1 MKDRRKVA
9 VVDPRTERPRDLI
22 GDIHA
27 QQRRK
32 LFRRVA
38 LIVALFITLL
48 LIAIALKLLADRRER
63 AECLADARAGF
74 TQGTSDDLVA
84 TAELLDRCL
93 AEHGGDPEL
102 LGALALTR
110 AQLASEFGD
119 HVEAAE
125 AALAALPEDP
135 RQATHDG
142 ELARVML
149 ALDRGDLD
157 EARERLGAVESM
169 DETRSIAPN
178 HEVWVSGMLA
188 IADPEADLDA
198 AIDRISAT
206 IEKDP
211 SISIQ
216 RLLVVLYMHA
226 GDSSKALELL
236 ARTREQSRTHN
247 GLAADEALYN
257 ALLRQKL
264 PGVADVADQLLGGT
278 FVLSE
283 RDRAHALLAR
293 GVVHIQNGE
302 IDKGMELVEQ
312 AWDAL
317 PGWDKLSRALALE
330 MAMEA
335 GDGKRA
341 RTWIHEAG
349 LRAPES
355 DIYDAWVDL
364 VEGKVMT
371 ALAELAKLPQ
381 EHPRV
386 ALLQGLALVE
396 QGRYAEADA
405 WLARADKLLPGRI
418 DVEVARARVEAQ
430 TGDPELARR
439 KLESLAEEEPFAPRA
454 WTGLGE
460 ANLAVAAKAAKDAP
474 DEAALK
480 DARRAFKLAIQRER
494 LPAEAHLQV
503 ALLADRKRGEK
514 PEVVAEVLEQLGKA
528 VEVNDHLPRYA
539 ERQALYMAEIG
550 DRQAYAKL
558 VEIVERPGID
568 WQAPLALAKL
578 VVDRFEF
585 EQSESLDP
593 KFDAWIGQAEQLGA
607 PFRELE
613 LLRARAL
620 LLTETEADSKTA
632 EAKLLGLIGL
642 DPADIDARVYYV
654 RTLGYDRDKALA
666 EIRAGITA
674 VPEAK
679 NGRLYC
685 EWSSIMSRGAKR
697 RPAAMHA
704 QTCWERLR
712 ADPTTPSVL
721 VLRAGEQAIRMLQRD
736 KRPKPAMSLAEDL
749 TDTLPKSAV
758 AWRVR
763 ADAEILASKAAEARA
778 SVEKALELD
787 PEDPLAHVLD
797 GDLWMRF
804 GRKDRA
810 KEAYELAR
818 DKAEGTVLEKELA
831 KELKKKLEGL

>member
-1 MKDRRKVA
+1 

-38 LIVALFITLL
+38 LIVALFVALL

-63 AECLADARAGF
+63 TECLVDARAGF
-74 TQGTSDDLVA
+74 ARGTSEDLVA
-84 TAELLDRCL
+84 VANGLDVCL
-93 AEHGGDPEL
+93 AEHKADPEL
-102 LGALALTR
+102 LAAVALTR
-110 AQLASEFGD
+110 AQLAAEFGD
-119 HVEAAE
+119 QVEAAD
-125 AALAALPEDP
+125 AAVAALPEDP
-135 RQATHDG
+135 EHWNHDG

-149 ALDRGDLD
+149 ALDRGELD
-157 EARERLGAVESM
+157 EAREKLAAVESM
-169 DETRSIAPN
+169 EDTRSIAPN
-178 HEVWVSGMLA
+178 HEVWVGGMLA

-198 AIDRISAT
+198 AIDRVAT
-206 IEKDP
+206 TVQSDP

-216 RLLVVLYMHA
+216 RLLVVLHMHA
-226 GDSSKALELL
+226 GDSSTALAEL
-236 ARTREQSRTHN
+236 ARAREQSRTHN

-264 PGVADVADQLLGGT
+264 PGVADVADQMLGDK

-293 GVVHIQNGE
+293 GVVHVQNGE
-302 IDKGMELVEQ
+302 IEKGMEAVDQ
-312 AWDAL
+312 AWAAL

-341 RTWIHEAG
+341 RKWIDEAG

-355 DIYDAWVDL
+355 DIYKAWVEL
-364 VEGKVMT
+364 VEGEIMT
-371 ALAELAKLPQ
+371 ALADLAKLPQ

-396 QGRYAEADA
+396 QGRFAEADA

-430 TGDPELARR
+430 TGDPEVARR

-460 ANLAVAAKAAKDAP
+460 ANLAVMAKAKDKP
-474 DEAALK
+474 DETALK

-503 ALLADRKRGEK
+503 ALLADRKRADK
-514 PEVVAEVLEQLGKA
+514 PEVVAEVLEQLAKA
-528 VEVNDHLPRYA
+528 VETNDHLPRYA
-539 ERQALYMAEIG
+539 ERQALYMAEVG
-550 DRQAYAKL
+550 DREAYDKL
-558 VEIVERPGID
+558 SKVVERPGID
-568 WQAPLALAKL
+568 WQAPLALARL

-585 EQSESLDP
+585 GEQDQLDP
-593 KFDAWIGQAEQLGA
+593 KFDAWIAQAEELAA
-607 PFRELE
+607 PARELE

-620 LLTETEADSKTA
+620 LLANTEADTKTA
-632 EAKLLGLIGL
+632 EAKLLALLGINET
-642 DPADIDARVYYV
+642 DIDARVYYI

-666 EIRAGITA
+666 EVRRGIQV
-674 VPEAK
+674 VPEAN
-679 NGRLYC
+679 NGRFYC
-685 EWSSIMSRGAKR
+685 EWSTIMSRGAKR
-697 RPAAMHA
+697 RPAAMYA

-712 ADPTTPSVL
+712 ADPNTPTIL
-721 VLRAGEQAIRMLQRD
+721 ALRAGEQAVRMLQRD
-736 KRPKPAMSLAEDL
+736 KRPKPAMALAEEV
-749 TDTLPKSAV
+749 TDHLPKSAV

-763 ADAEILASKAAEARA
+763 ADAELFASKAAEAKA

-787 PEDPLAHVLD
+787 PNDVLANMLS

-810 KEAYELAR
+810 KEFYETAR
-818 DKAEGTVLEKELA
+818 DKAKGTPLEKEIGKDLR
-831 KELKKKLEGL
+831 KKLEGL

>member
-1 MKDRRKVA
+1 

-38 LIVALFITLL
+38 LIVALFIALL
-48 LIAIALKLLADRRER
+48 LVAIALKLLADRRER
-63 AECLADARAGF
+63 AECLTEAGAGF
-74 TQGTSDDLVA
+74 ALGTAEDLVA
-84 TAELLDRCL
+84 VTAGLDACL
-93 AEHGGDPEL
+93 AEHSGDPEL

-110 AQLASEFGD
+110 AQLAAEFGD
-119 HVEAAE
+119 QVEEAE
-125 AALAALPEDP
+125 AAVAALPEDP
-135 RQATHDG
+135 KHATHDG

-149 ALDRGDLD
+149 ALDRGDLA
-157 EARERLGAVESM
+157 EARERLTAVEGM
-169 DETRSIAPN
+169 DESRSIAPN
-178 HEVWVSGMLA
+178 HEVWVGGMLA

-198 AIDRISAT
+198 AIDRVST
-206 IEKDP
+206 TVQSDP

-216 RLLVVLYMHA
+216 RLLVVLHMHA
-226 GDSSKALELL
+226 GDSSTALEEL
-236 ARTREQSRTHN
+236 ARAREQSRAHY

-264 PGVADVADQLLGGT
+264 PGVADVADQLLGGS
-278 FVLSE
+278 FALSE

-293 GVVHIQNGE
+293 GVVHVQNGE
-302 IDKGMELVEQ
+302 IDKGMEAVDQ
-312 AWDAL
+312 AWAAL

-341 RTWIHEAG
+341 RKWIDEAG

-355 DIYDAWVDL
+355 DIYEAWVEL
-364 VEGKVMT
+364 VEGEVMT
-371 ALAELAKLPQ
+371 ALADLAKLPQ

-396 QGRYAEADA
+396 QGRFSEADA

-430 TGDPELARR
+430 TGDPEVARR

-460 ANLAVAAKAAKDAP
+460 ANLAVAAKAPKDKP
-474 DEAALK
+474 DETALK

-503 ALLADRKRGEK
+503 ALLADRKRSEK
-514 PEVVAEVLEQLGKA
+514 PEVVAEVLEQLAKA
-528 VEVNDHLPRYA
+528 VETNDHLPRYA
-539 ERQALYMAEIG
+539 EAQALYMAEVG
-550 DRQAYAKL
+550 DKAAYDKL
-558 VEIVERPGID
+558 SKIVDRPGID
-568 WQAPLALAKL
+568 YRAPLALAKL
-578 VVDRFEF
+578 VVDRVEF
-585 EQSESLDP
+585 GEAETLDP
-593 KFDAWIGQAEQLGA
+593 KFEDWIAQAEKLA
-607 PFRELE
+607 ASPRDLE

-620 LLTETEADSKTA
+620 LLTDKPEDTKAAET
-632 EAKLLGLIGL
+632 KLLALITQNE
-642 DPADIDARVYYV
+642 ADIDARVYYI
-654 RTLGYDRDKALA
+654 RTLDYDRDKALA
-666 EIRAGITA
+666 EVRRGIQV
-674 VPEAK
+674 VPEPQ
-679 NGRLYC
+679 NGLFYC

-697 RPAAMHA
+697 RPAAVHA

-712 ADPTTPSVL
+712 SDPNTPAPQL
-721 VLRAGEQAIRMLQRD
+721 LRAGEQAVRMIQRD
-736 KRPKPAMSLAEDL
+736 KRPKPAMSLGKQL
-749 TDTLPKSAV
+749 TDSLPKSAA
-758 AWRVR
+758 AWRIR
-763 ADAEILASKAAEARA
+763 ADAELAASKAAEAKA

-787 PEDPLAHVLD
+787 PDDALAHVLS

-810 KEAYELAR
+810 KESYETAR
-818 DKAEGTVLEKELA
+818 EKAKGTPLEKELG

>member
-1 MKDRRKVA
+1 M
-9 VVDPRTERPRDLI
+9 VDPRTERQRDLI

-38 LIVALFITLL
+38 LIVALFIALL
-48 LIAIALKLLADRRER
+48 LVAIGLKLLADQREQ
-63 AECLADARAGF
+63 AECLADARTGF
-74 TQGTSDDLVA
+74 AQGTSEDLDAVA
-84 TAELLDRCL
+84 KGLEVCL
-93 AEHGGDPEL
+93 AEHTGDPEL

-110 AQLASEFGD
+110 AQLAAEFGD
-119 HVEAAE
+119 QVEQAE
-125 AALAALPEDP
+125 AAVAALPED
-135 RQATHDG
+135 AKHITHDG

-149 ALDRGDLD
+149 ALDRGELD
-157 EARERLGAVESM
+157 EARERLTAVEAM
-169 DETRSIAPN
+169 PDTKSIAPN

-198 AIDRISAT
+198 AIDRVST
-206 IEKDP
+206 TVQTDP

-216 RLLVVLYMHA
+216 RLLVVLHMHA
-226 GDSSKALELL
+226 GDSSTALEEL
-236 ARTREQSRTHN
+236 ARAREQSRTHN

-264 PGVADVADQLLGGT
+264 PGVADVADQLLGGE

-293 GVVHIQNGE
+293 GVVHVQNGE
-302 IDKGMELVEQ
+302 IDKGMELVDL
-312 AWDAL
+312 AWASL

-341 RTWIHEAG
+341 RKWIDEAG
-349 LRAPES
+349 LRTPES
-355 DIYDAWVDL
+355 EIYDAWVEL
-364 VEGKVMT
+364 VEGEVMT
-371 ALAELAKLPQ
+371 ALADLAKLPQ

-396 QGRYAEADA
+396 QGRFAEADA

-460 ANLAVAAKAAKDAP
+460 ANLAVAAKASKAKP

-503 ALLADRKRGEK
+503 ALLADRKRADK
-514 PEVVAEVLEQLGKA
+514 PEVVAEVLEQLAKA
-528 VEVNDHLPRYA
+528 VETNDHLPRYA
-539 ERQALYMAEIG
+539 ERQALYMAEVG
-550 DRQAYAKL
+550 DRQAYAALAK
-558 VEIVERPGID
+558 IVERPGID

-578 VVDRFEF
+578 VVDRVEF
-585 EQSESLDP
+585 GQASELDP
-593 KFDAWIGQAEQLGA
+593 KFDAWVTQAESLAA
-607 PFRELE
+607 PARELE

-620 LLTETEADSKTA
+620 LLSDVEADTKTA
-632 EAKLLGLIGL
+632 ELELLALL
-642 DPADIDARVYYV
+642 ALNEADIDARVYYI
-654 RTLGYDRDKALA
+654 RTLGYDRDKAVI
-666 EIRAGITA
+666 EIRRGIQV
-674 VPEAK
+674 VPEAQT
-679 NGRLYC
+679 GRFYC
-685 EWSSIMSRGAKR
+685 EWSTIMSRGAKR
-697 RPAAMHA
+697 RPAAMYA

-712 ADPTTPSVL
+712 ADPSSSTVQL
-721 VLRAGEQAIRMLQRD
+721 LEAGEQAVRMLQRD
-736 KRPKPAMSLAEDL
+736 KRPKPAMSLGEEL
-749 TDTLPKSAV
+749 TDHLPKSSI
-758 AWRVR
+758 AWRLR
-763 ADAEILASKAAEARA
+763 ADAELFASKAAEAKA
-778 SVEKALELD
+778 SIEKSLELD
-787 PEDPLAHVLD
+787 NQDPLAHILS

-810 KEAYELAR
+810 KESYETAR
-818 DKAEGTVLEKELA
+818 EQAKGTALEKELG
-831 KELKKKLEGL
+831 KELKKKLESL

>member
-1 MKDRRKVA
+1 M
-9 VVDPRTERPRDLI
+9 DPRTERPRDLI

-38 LIVALFITLL
+38 LIVALFIALL
-48 LIAIALKLLADRRER
+48 LMAIGLKLLADRRER
-63 AECLADARAGF
+63 AECLEDARAGF
-74 TQGTSDDLVA
+74 ARGTSEDLVA
-84 TAELLDRCL
+84 VAGGLETCL
-93 AEHGGDPEL
+93 AEHDGDPEL

-110 AQLASEFGD
+110 AQLAAEFGD
-119 HVEAAE
+119 HVEEAE
-125 AALAALPEDP
+125 AAVAALPED
-135 RQATHDG
+135 AKNTTHDG

-157 EARERLGAVESM
+157 EARERLTAVEGM
-169 DETRSIAPN
+169 DDSRSIAPN
-178 HEVWVSGMLA
+178 HEVWVGGMLA

-198 AIDRISAT
+198 AIDRVAT
-206 IEKDP
+206 TVQSDP

-216 RLLVVLYMHA
+216 RLLVVLHMHA
-226 GDSSKALELL
+226 GDSSTALDEL
-236 ARTREQSRTHN
+236 ARAREQSRTHN

-264 PGVADVADQLLGGT
+264 PGVADVADQLLGGE

-293 GVVHIQNGE
+293 GVVHVQNGE
-302 IDKGMELVEQ
+302 IDKGMELVDQ

-341 RTWIHEAG
+341 RKWIDEAG

-355 DIYDAWVDL
+355 DIYDAWVEL
-364 VEGKVMT
+364 VEGEVMT
-371 ALAELAKLPQ
+371 ALADLAKLPQ

-396 QGRYAEADA
+396 QGRFAEADA

-430 TGDPELARR
+430 TGDPEVARR

-460 ANLAVAAKAAKDAP
+460 ANLAVAAKAGKDKP
-474 DEAALK
+474 DETALK

-503 ALLADRKRGEK
+503 ALLADRKRADK
-514 PEVVAEVLEQLGKA
+514 PEVVAEVLEQLAKA

-539 ERQALYMAEIG
+539 ERQALYMAEVG
-550 DRQAYAKL
+550 DRQAYEKL
-558 VEIVERPGID
+558 TKVVERQGID
-568 WQAPLALAKL
+568 WRAPLALARL
-578 VVDRFEF
+578 VVDRVEF
-585 EQSESLDP
+585 GDAESLDP
-593 KFDAWIGQAEQLGA
+593 KFDQWIGQAETLAA
-607 PFRELE
+607 PARELE

-620 LLTETEADSKTA
+620 LLTDSDADTKAAET
-632 EAKLLGLIGL
+632 KLLGLLAINE
-642 DPADIDARVYYV
+642 ADIEARVYYV
-654 RTLGYDRDKALA
+654 RTLGYDRDKAVA
-666 EIRAGITA
+666 EIRRGIQV
-674 VPEAK
+674 VPEAQT
-679 NGRLYC
+679 GRFYC
-685 EWSSIMSRGAKR
+685 EWSTIMSRGAKR
-697 RPAAMHA
+697 RPAAVYA
-704 QTCWERLR
+704 QMCWDHLR
-712 ADPTTPSVL
+712 ADPNTPTVQL
-721 VLRAGEQAIRMLQRD
+721 LRAGEQAVRMVQRD
-736 KRPKPAMSLAEDL
+736 KRPKPAMALAKEL
-749 TDTLPKSAV
+749 TDQLPKSAV

-763 ADAEILASKAAEARA
+763 ADAELIGSKAAEAKA
-778 SVEKALELD
+778 SIEKALELD
-787 PEDPLAHVLD
+787 ADDPLSHVLS

-810 KEAYELAR
+810 KESYETAR
-818 DKAEGTVLEKELA
+818 DKAKGTALEKELG

>member
-9 VVDPRTERPRDLI
+9 LVDPRTERPRDLI

-38 LIVALFITLL
+38 LIVALFVTLL

-63 AECLADARAGF
+63 AECLADAKTGF
-74 TQGTSDDLVA
+74 TLGTSEDLVA
-84 TAELLDRCL
+84 TATLLDGCL
-93 AEHGGDPEL
+93 AEHEGDPEL

-110 AQLASEFGD
+110 AQLAAEFGD
-119 HVEAAE
+119 QVEEAE
-125 AALAALPEDP
+125 AAVLALPEDAKH
-135 RQATHDG
+135 ATHDG

-198 AIDRISAT
+198 AIDRVDAT
-206 IEKDP
+206 LSGEP

-226 GDSSKALELL
+226 GENTKALELL

-264 PGVADVADQLLGGT
+264 PGVADVADQLLSGT
-278 FVLSE
+278 FALSE

-302 IDKGMELVEQ
+302 IDKGMELVDQ
-312 AWDAL
+312 AWEAL
-317 PGWDKLSRALALE
+317 PGWDKLSRTLALE

-349 LRAPES
+349 LRAPDS
-355 DIYDAWVDL
+355 DIYEAWVEL

-371 ALAELAKLPQ
+371 ALADLAKLPQ

-396 QGRYAEADA
+396 QGRHAEADA

-418 DVEVARARVEAQ
+418 DVEVARARVEAK

-460 ANLAVAAKAAKDAP
+460 ANLAVAAKSKDTP
-474 DEAALK
+474 DESALK

-503 ALLADRKRGEK
+503 ALLADRKRADK

-539 ERQALYMAEIG
+539 EQQALYMAEIG
-550 DRQAYAKL
+550 DEQAYDKL
-558 VEIVERPGID
+558 TKVVERPGID
-568 WQAPLALAKL
+568 WRAPLALAKL

-585 EQSESLDP
+585 ELVDALDP
-593 KFDAWIGQAEQLGA
+593 KFEDWIGQAETLGA

-620 LLTETEADSKTA
+620 LLSEKDDDVKSA
-632 EAKLLGLIGL
+632 EAKLLALIGL
-642 DPADIDARVYYV
+642 DATDVDARTYYV

-666 EIRAGITA
+666 EIRTGIQA

-679 NGRLYC
+679 SGRLYC

-704 QTCWERLR
+704 QTCFDRLR
-712 ADPTTPSVL
+712 ADPTTPSTL
-721 VLRAGEQAIRMLQRD
+721 LLEAGSQAIRMLQRD
-736 KRPKPAMSLAEDL
+736 KRPKPAIGVAKDL
-749 TDTLPKSAV
+749 TKSLPESAV

-763 ADAEILASKAAEARA
+763 AEAEILAGEAAEARA
-778 SVEKALELD
+778 SVEKSLELD
-787 PEDPLAHVLD
+787 PEDPLAHALD

-804 GRKDRA
+804 GHKDRA
-810 KEAYELAR
+810 RESYERAR
-818 DKAEGTVLEKELA
+818 DKAKGTPLEKELG

>member
-1 MKDRRKVA
+1 M
-9 VVDPRTERPRDLI
+9 VDPRTERPRDLI

-38 LIVALFITLL
+38 LIVALFIALL
-48 LIAIALKLLADRRER
+48 LVAIALKLLADRRER

-74 TQGTSDDLVA
+74 AQGTSEDLVA
-84 TAELLDRCL
+84 VAEGLDVCL
-93 AEHGGDPEL
+93 AEHEGDPEL
-102 LGALALTR
+102 LAALALTR
-110 AQLASEFGD
+110 AQLAAEFGD
-119 HVEAAE
+119 QVEEAE
-125 AALAALPEDP
+125 AAIAALPEDP
-135 RQATHDG
+135 EHWTHDG

-149 ALDRGDLD
+149 ALDRGELD
-157 EARERLGAVESM
+157 EARERLAAVESM
-169 DETRSIAPN
+169 QDTRSIAPN

-198 AIDRISAT
+198 AIDRVGTTVQS
-206 IEKDP
+206 DP

-216 RLLVVLYMHA
+216 RLLVVLHMHA
-226 GDSSKALELL
+226 GDSSTALAEL
-236 ARTREQSRTHN
+236 ARAREQSRTHN

-264 PGVADVADQLLGGT
+264 PGVADVADQLLGGE

-293 GVVHIQNGE
+293 GVVHVQNGE
-302 IDKGMELVEQ
+302 IEKGMEAVDQ
-312 AWDAL
+312 AWAAL

-341 RTWIHEAG
+341 RKWIDEAG

-355 DIYDAWVDL
+355 DIYKAWVAL
-364 VEGKVMT
+364 VEGEIMT
-371 ALAELAKLPQ
+371 ALADLAKLPQ

-396 QGRYAEADA
+396 QGRFAEADA

-430 TGDPELARR
+430 TGDPEVARR

-460 ANLAVAAKAAKDAP
+460 ANLAVTAKAGKDKP
-474 DEAALK
+474 DETALK

-503 ALLADRKRGEK
+503 ALLADRKRAEK
-514 PEVVAEVLEQLGKA
+514 PEVVAEVLEQLAKA
-528 VEVNDHLPRYA
+528 VETNDHLPRYA
-539 ERQALYMAEIG
+539 ERQALYMAEVG
-550 DRQAYAKL
+550 DREAYDKL
-558 VEIVERPGID
+558 SKIVERPGID

-585 EQSESLDP
+585 GEQDQLDP
-593 KFDAWIGQAEQLGA
+593 KFETWIAQAEELAA
-607 PFRELE
+607 PARELE

-620 LLTETEADSKTA
+620 LLANNDADTKTA
-632 EAKLLGLIGL
+632 ETKLLALLGTNE
-642 DPADIDARVYYV
+642 ADIDARVYYI
-654 RTLGYDRDKALA
+654 RTLGYDRDKAVA
-666 EIRAGITA
+666 EIRRGIQV
-674 VPEAK
+674 VPEAS
-679 NGRLYC
+679 NGRFYC
-685 EWSSIMSRGAKR
+685 EWSTIMSRGAKR
-697 RPAAMHA
+697 RPAASYA
-704 QTCWERLR
+704 QTCWDRLR
-712 ADPTTPSVL
+712 ADPSAPTIL
-721 VLRAGEQAIRMLQRD
+721 VLRAGEQAVRMLQRD
-736 KRPKPAMSLAEDL
+736 KRPKPAMSLGKEL
-749 TDTLPKSAV
+749 TDQLPKSSI

-763 ADAEILASKAAEARA
+763 ADAELFASKAAEAKA
-778 SVEKALELD
+778 SIEKSLELD
-787 PEDPLAHVLD
+787 ANDPLAHMLS

-810 KEAYELAR
+810 KESYELAR
-818 DKAEGTVLEKELA
+818 DKAKGTALEKELG
-831 KELKKKLEGL
+831 KDLRKKLEGL

>member
-1 MKDRRKVA
+1 M
-9 VVDPRTERPRDLI
+9 VDPRTERPRDLI

-38 LIVALFITLL
+38 LVVALFVVLL
-48 LIAIALKLLADRRER
+48 LIAIGLKLLADRRER
-63 AECLADARAGF
+63 TACLADARAGF
-74 TQGTSDDLVA
+74 ARGTSEDLVA
-84 TAELLDRCL
+84 VTAGLDVCL
-93 AEHGGDPEL
+93 AEHSGDPEL
-102 LGALALTR
+102 LGAQALTR
-110 AQLASEFGD
+110 AQLAAEFGD
-119 HVEAAE
+119 QVEEAE
-125 AALAALPEDP
+125 AAVAALPEDP
-135 RQATHDG
+135 KHATHDG

-149 ALDRGDLD
+149 ALDRGELD
-157 EARERLGAVESM
+157 EARTRLVAVEDMEDSH
-169 DETRSIAPN
+169 SIAPN
-178 HEVWVSGMLA
+178 HEVWVGGMLA

-198 AIDRISAT
+198 AIDRVST
-206 IEKDP
+206 TVENDP

-216 RLLVVLYMHA
+216 RLLVVLHMHA
-226 GDSSKALELL
+226 GDSNTALAEL
-236 ARTREQSRTHN
+236 ARAREQSRTHN

-264 PGVADVADQLLGGT
+264 PGVADVADQLLGDK

-293 GVVHIQNGE
+293 GVVYIQNGE
-302 IDKGMELVEQ
+302 IDKGMEAVDL
-312 AWDAL
+312 AWAKL

-341 RTWIHEAG
+341 RRWIDEAG

-355 DIYDAWVDL
+355 EIYEAWVEL
-364 VEGKVMT
+364 VEGEIMT
-371 ALAELAKLPQ
+371 ALADLAKLPQ

-396 QGRYAEADA
+396 QGRFAEADA

-430 TGDPELARR
+430 TGDPEVARR

-460 ANLAVAAKAAKDAP
+460 ANLAVAAKAAKDKP
-474 DEAALK
+474 DESALK

-503 ALLADRKRGEK
+503 ALLADRKRADK
-514 PEVVAEVLEQLGKA
+514 PEVIAEVLEQLAKA
-528 VEVNDHLPRYA
+528 VETNDHLPRYA
-539 ERQALYMAEIG
+539 ERQALYMAEVG
-550 DRQAYAKL
+550 DPEASEKL
-558 VEIVERPGID
+558 RKVITRTGID

-578 VVDRFEF
+578 DIDRVEF
-585 EQSESLDP
+585 GEQAQLDP
-593 KFDAWIGQAEQLGA
+593 DFQTWLGQAEELVA
-607 PFRELE
+607 PARDVE

-620 LLTETEADSKTA
+620 LLTDEDADTKSAET
-632 EAKLLGLIGL
+632 KLLALLGVNE
-642 DPADIDARVYYV
+642 ADIDARVYYI

-666 EIRAGITA
+666 EIRRGIQV

-679 NGRLYC
+679 NGRFYC
-685 EWSSIMSRGAKR
+685 EWSTIMSRGAKR
-697 RPAAMHA
+697 RPAATYA
-704 QTCWERLR
+704 QTCWDRLR
-712 ADPTTPSVL
+712 ADPSTPTAL
-721 VLRAGEQAIRMLQRD
+721 LLRAGEQAVRMLQRD
-736 KRPKPAMSLAEDL
+736 KRPKPAMSLGKEL
-749 TDTLPKSAV
+749 TDHLPKIAA
-758 AWRVR
+758 AWRIR
-763 ADAEILASKAAEARA
+763 ADSELMASKAAEAKA

-787 PEDPLAHVLD
+787 PKDPLAHVLS

-810 KEAYELAR
+810 KESYEAAR
-818 DKAEGTVLEKELA
+818 DNAKGTPLEQELG